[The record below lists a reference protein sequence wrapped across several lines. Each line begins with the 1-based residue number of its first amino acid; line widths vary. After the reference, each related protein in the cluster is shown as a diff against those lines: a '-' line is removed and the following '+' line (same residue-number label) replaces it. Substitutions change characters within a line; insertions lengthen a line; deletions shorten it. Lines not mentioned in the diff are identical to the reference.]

1 MEREVII
8 LAASDK
14 YSNSC
19 VGGVDSK
26 TGEWIRLVSSDKKIC
41 EALTPE
47 MITFENGVKCSP
59 FDKVSV
65 SVIKKIP
72 IGHQPENLLI
82 DETKKFRK
90 IERVSLDDILQVHP
104 VENGRK
110 DVSRFLENE
119 HPYFNSREI
128 LEIKRSLY
136 LIEVRNLKI
145 YKKTYQNNRVRY
157 KATFNYLGKDYINI
171 SMTDPKYKV
180 EHDCEYKTA
189 IIMLSLGT
197 LPFDDGN
204 FYKFV
209 VKIFP
214 LTEEGELIDKE
225 ELEDKNEILVCED
238 EFPF

>member
-26 TGEWIRLVSSDKKIC
+26 TGEWIRLVSSDTTIHC
-41 EALTPE
+41 ALTSE
-47 MITFENGVKCSP
+47 MLKCENFECCSP
-59 FDKVSV
+59 LDKISV
-65 SVIKKIP
+65 SIIKEVP
-72 IGHQPENLLI
+72 MGHQPENLLI
-82 DETKKFRK
+82 DETKKLKK
-90 IERVSLDDILQVHP
+90 IKRVSLDDILQVHP
-104 VENGRK
+104 VENGRE
-110 DVSRFLENE
+110 DVRRFLENE
-119 HPYFNSREI
+119 RPYFNSQEI
-128 LEIKRSLY
+128 LKIKRSLY

-145 YKKTYQNNRVRY
+145 YKNGYNKY
-157 KATFNYLGKDYINI
+157 KASFNYLGKDYINI

>member
-59 FDKVSV
+59 FDKVNV

-90 IERVSLDDILQVHP
+90 IERVSLEDILQVHP
-104 VENGRK
+104 VENGRE
-110 DVSRFLENE
+110 DVRRFLANE
-119 HPYFNSREI
+119 HPYFNSQEI

-145 YKKTYQNNRVRY
+145 YKNAHNKY

-171 SMTDPKYKV
+171 SMTDPTYKV
-180 EHDCEYKTA
+180 ENDCEYKTA

-225 ELEDKNEILVCED
+225 ELEIEIDED
-238 EFPF
+238 FPF